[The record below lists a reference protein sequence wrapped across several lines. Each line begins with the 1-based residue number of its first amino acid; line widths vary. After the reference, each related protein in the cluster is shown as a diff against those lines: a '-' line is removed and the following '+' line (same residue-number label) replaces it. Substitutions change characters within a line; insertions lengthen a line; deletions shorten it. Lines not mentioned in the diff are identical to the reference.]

1 MSVDHPLPA
10 ILVGPAVRPQGPP
23 PWPVTDAA
31 ITAVLERCA
40 ATGDWGR
47 YDGDHCRRLRARL
60 VELHAAEHVLLCS
73 SGTVAVELALR
84 GLNIGSGDEVIL
96 AGYDFR
102 GNFLN
107 VLTVGASPV
116 LVDIDPQ
123 SGQLDPA
130 RVAEAITSRTRAIIA
145 SHLHGG
151 VVDMAA
157 LRSVADEH
165 GLAIIEDAC
174 QTPGAPLGTRRA
186 GMHGDVGV
194 ISFGGSKLL
203 SAGRGGAILTNR
215 SDFAAR
221 IRRYGFRGNE
231 AYPLSELQAVVLLP
245 QLDQL
250 DARRAERRSR
260 AAELFAGLAD
270 CPVLTSPERPSPPLE
285 PDYYKVAFRY
295 HTGACGGLPRDV
307 FAAAMQAEGIAVF
320 PGFRGLHRLHARSRF
335 RQAGDL
341 PESTRADSEWLV
353 LHHPVLLSGTEAIGE
368 IIAAVHKVQQHAD
381 RLREAKLRVGGPTSP
396 WEGEP

>member
-1 MSVDHPLPA
+1 
-10 ILVGPAVRPQGPP
+10 
-23 PWPVTDAA
+23 
-31 ITAVLERCA
+31 
-40 ATGDWGR
+40 
-47 YDGDHCRRLRARL
+47 
-60 VELHAAEHVLLCS
+60 
-73 SGTVAVELALR
+73 
-84 GLNIGSGDEVIL
+84 
-96 AGYDFR
+96 
-102 GNFLN
+102 
-107 VLTVGASPV
+107 V
-116 LVDIDPQ
+116 LVDVQPAT
-123 SGQLDPA
+123 GQLDPA
-130 RVAEAITSRTRAIIA
+130 QAAEAITSRTRAIIA

-151 VVDMAA
+151 VVNMAA

-165 GLAIIEDAC
+165 GLAIVEDAC
-174 QTPGAPLGTRRA
+174 QTPGAPLGARRA

-215 SDFAAR
+215 LDIAAR
-221 IRRYGFRGNE
+221 IRRYGFRGNA
-231 AYPLSELQAVVLLP
+231 AYPLSELQAAVLLP

-270 CPVLTSPERPSPPLE
+270 CPILTPLGEPSAFSE
-285 PDYYKVAFRY
+285 PDYYKVGFHY
-295 HTGACGGLPRDV
+295 HAGACGGLSRDV

-341 PESTRADSEWLV
+341 PESTRADSGWLV

-368 IIAAVHKVQQHAD
+368 IIAAVHKVQHHAD
-381 RLREAKLRVGGPTSP
+381 RLREAKLRGRGPTSP